1 MLKCCGDSSS
11 AGTDDKMIFCRSIF
25 FSLCFLSVQMSIAQ
39 GENTIK
45 ASVDKNRILIG
56 EPIQLTIEVSLSPG
70 SANSFINIDT
80 ISHFELLDK
89 PVIDTT
95 NTDGGTTIKGI
106 YKITSFDSGHW
117 TIPSF
122 ILSPSARTDTI
133 SVDVV
138 FSDFDPNQAYHDIKD
153 IIEIKPA
160 KNKEW
165 WWYAAGE
172 ALLLLLLL
180 FFLLRKKKPQAVSA
194 PKIMINPY
202 EEAMKQ
208 LAQLQKDKPDAKNFY
223 SKLIEIFRL
232 YIFRK
237 KGILSL
243 QKTTDDLILRLG
255 DMSLE
260 KEQFDRLSQSLRL
273 SDFVKFAKYI
283 PSVDDDTNCF
293 TDIKNSIILI
303 EKSGSTSSL

>member
-25 FSLCFLSVQMSIAQ
+25 FSLCFLSVQISIAQ
-39 GENTIK
+39 GGASIK
-45 ASVDKNRILIG
+45 ASVDKNKIFIG
-56 EPIQLTIEVSLSPG
+56 EPLQLTIEVSLSPG
-70 SANSFINIDT
+70 SPNLFINIDT

-95 NTDGGTTIKGI
+95 NSDGATTIKGI

-122 ILSPSARTDTI
+122 ILSPSVKTDTI
-133 SVDVV
+133 LVDVV

-160 KNKEW
+160 KKKEW
-165 WWYAAGE
+165 WWYAAGG